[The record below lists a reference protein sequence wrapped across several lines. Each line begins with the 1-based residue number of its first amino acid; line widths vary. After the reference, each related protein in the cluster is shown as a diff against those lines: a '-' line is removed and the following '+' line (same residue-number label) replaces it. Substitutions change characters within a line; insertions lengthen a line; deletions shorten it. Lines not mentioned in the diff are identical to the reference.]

1 MLFYRIR
8 FVTSILIGRLDC
20 QTRVT
25 LIAHTTE
32 YMIVSPNTSYK
43 VQNTN
48 ISLQIKLIFRNIIL
62 KCMYQVSKKL
72 MFVDVL
78 A

>member
-25 LIAHTTE
+25 LIANTTE
-32 YMIVSPNTSYK
+32 YMIESPNTSYK

-48 ISLQIKLIFRNIIL
+48 ISLKMKLIFEFRRV
-62 KCMYQVSKKL
+62 YKKL
-72 MFVDVL
+72 VFNDMLL